1 MEEVN
6 HDRIQAASLFF
17 NSLLVLPLM
26 PSNACLRVTTRME
39 LCFEHLICE

>member
-17 NSLLVLPLM
+17 NSLLDLLHRDQAIV
-26 PSNACLRVTTRME
+26 
-39 LCFEHLICE
+39 

>member
-17 NSLLVLPLM
+17 NSLLGHKPLKR
-26 PSNACLRVTTRME
+26 PGKR
-39 LCFEHLICE
+39 

>member
-17 NSLLVLPLM
+17 NSLLVASLVNL
-26 PSNACLRVTTRME
+26 LRWKLLTA
-39 LCFEHLICE
+39 